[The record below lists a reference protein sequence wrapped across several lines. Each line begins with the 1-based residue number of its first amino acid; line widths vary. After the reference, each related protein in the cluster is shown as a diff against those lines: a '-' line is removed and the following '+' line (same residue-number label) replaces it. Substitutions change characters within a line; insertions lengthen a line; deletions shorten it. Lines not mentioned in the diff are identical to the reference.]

1 MKRKTNFNLPNSLT
15 VLRMIL
21 AVVFLILLLIPDR
34 WAHVFAFLVFVIA
47 AITDKLD
54 GYLARKNK
62 EETKL
67 GAVMDPIADKMLIN
81 LAFLALVML
90 DIVPVWVFAIILVR
104 DFAIDGLRITVAGD
118 NKDISASYLGKL
130 KTASQ
135 MIALVILLLT
145 VFINFQPLVI
155 IGNIFLYIALIMTV
169 LSAIEYFYDS
179 RKLLNK

>member
-1 MKRKTNFNLPNSLT
+1 MKRKSGMNLPNSLT

-21 AVVFLILLLIPDR
+21 AVVFLILLLMPHK
-34 WAHVFAFLVFVIA
+34 WAHIFAFVVFIIA

-54 GYLARKNK
+54 GYLARKNN

-67 GAVMDPIADKMLIN
+67 GAVLDPIADKMLIN

-118 NKDISASYLGKL
+118 NKNVSASYLGKL
-130 KTASQ
+130 KTTFQ
-135 MIALVILLLT
+135 MIALIILLLT
-145 VFINFQPLVI
+145 VFIDFQPMVV
-155 IGNIFLYIALIMTV
+155 IGNIFLYIALGLTV
-169 LSAIEYFYDS
+169 LSAIEYFYVS
-179 RKLLNK
+179 RKSLNK